1 MDLID
6 VNGGK
11 KRALGIIRDVPVA
24 TEHSSEVYLD
34 LQVSDATTYDVILG
48 NDWLKKV
55 NALIN
60 IAEEY
65 ILIQDKDKDN
75 VIKEHISIYKEA
87 GPVYIEGD
95 EEFKEQLVYEKTV
108 YYKHDDT
115 PSVIQKRLYEKQNFY
130 DVGPDWQ
137 KPTLPT
143 EFDELSVKEQVKEV
157 HKNNP
162 HIRNLVEEQ
171 KEQLYTFLHNWKHM
185 FAYEAADLGETDI
198 YLHTIPTNETHK
210 VYHRPRK
217 YSRRQLR
224 FIREEV
230 QKLLKAGVIQKSK
243 SPWGFPPVIVDKKNG
258 SQRLCIDYRK
268 LNDVTIRDSYPLPN
282 IAETL
287 DSFHG
292 AKYFSTLDLTSG
304 YWQMKIHPK
313 DRAKTAFN
321 TRHGH
326 FEFVR
331 MPFGLT
337 NAPASFQRLMD
348 RVLEQE
354 IGDFVQVYLDDIII
368 YSETWEEHLI
378 HLNKVLERL
387 EKAGLKLSKEK
398 CKFGETELEFLGH
411 IISRDGIKPDPK
423 KIEKIKNWPT
433 PEGPKRV
440 KKVRGFLGLASYYR
454 RFIQDFSKIAKP
466 LSKLTSKNVKWEW
479 GPEQEKAMNELKT
492 RIINDV
498 VMKHPDFSKPFILQT
513 DASATGMGAVLSQID
528 ENDQRRPIA
537 FASRTLVGAEPRYG
551 APELELGAI
560 HWALMKVFRQYLL
573 EHPFTLETDH
583 QAIKGLFKS
592 DEGSPRIKRWRL
604 DLQQYYPDME
614 VVYIPG
620 VKQGN
625 VDSLSRMNDGIDRI
639 HDMRPESRKT
649 TIQS

>member
-326 FEFVR
+326 SNLYECHF
-331 MPFGLT
+331 
-337 NAPASFQRLMD
+337 
-348 RVLEQE
+348 
-354 IGDFVQVYLDDIII
+354 
-368 YSETWEEHLI
+368 
-378 HLNKVLERL
+378 
-387 EKAGLKLSKEK
+387 
-398 CKFGETELEFLGH
+398 
-411 IISRDGIKPDPK
+411 
-423 KIEKIKNWPT
+423 
-433 PEGPKRV
+433 
-440 KKVRGFLGLASYYR
+440 
-454 RFIQDFSKIAKP
+454 
-466 LSKLTSKNVKWEW
+466 
-479 GPEQEKAMNELKT
+479 
-492 RIINDV
+492 
-498 VMKHPDFSKPFILQT
+498 
-513 DASATGMGAVLSQID
+513 
-528 ENDQRRPIA
+528 
-537 FASRTLVGAEPRYG
+537 
-551 APELELGAI
+551 
-560 HWALMKVFRQYLL
+560 
-573 EHPFTLETDH
+573 
-583 QAIKGLFKS
+583 
-592 DEGSPRIKRWRL
+592 
-604 DLQQYYPDME
+604 DLQMHLRHSKD
-614 VVYIPG
+614 
-620 VKQGN
+620 
-625 VDSLSRMNDGIDRI
+625 
-639 HDMRPESRKT
+639 
-649 TIQS
+649 

>member
-1 MDLID
+1 MIRHSLQPAASAVSRSPNTIA
-6 VNGGK
+6 VRSGVS
-11 KRALGIIRDVPVA
+11 RARSRIQGAR
-24 TEHSSEVYLD
+24 
-34 LQVSDATTYDVILG
+34 VSTRGTLPRWRRSAPWSRGARGSAVRAHPG
-48 NDWLKKV
+48 HR
-55 NALIN
+55 AGHGRRA
-60 IAEEY
+60 AEEARRRHARAGAA
-65 ILIQDKDKDN
+65 LPRVPGQDAA
-75 VIKEHISIYKEA
+75 VA
-87 GPVYIEGD
+87 ARGRPG
-95 EEFKEQLVYEKTV
+95 
-108 YYKHDDT
+108 
-115 PSVIQKRLYEKQNFY
+115 
-130 DVGPDWQ
+130 
-137 KPTLPT
+137 
-143 EFDELSVKEQVKEV
+143 
-157 HKNNP
+157 
-162 HIRNLVEEQ
+162 
-171 KEQLYTFLHNWKHM
+171 
-185 FAYEAADLGETDI
+185 EAADLGETDI

-411 IISRDGIKPDPK
+411 IISRDGIKPDPN

-433 PEGPKRV
+433 PEGPK
-440 KKVRGFLGLASYYR
+440 KS
-454 RFIQDFSKIAKP
+454 
-466 LSKLTSKNVKWEW
+466 
-479 GPEQEKAMNELKT
+479 QE
-492 RIINDV
+492 
-498 VMKHPDFSKPFILQT
+498 S
-513 DASATGMGAVLSQID
+513 
-528 ENDQRRPIA
+528 
-537 FASRTLVGAEPRYG
+537 
-551 APELELGAI
+551 
-560 HWALMKVFRQYLL
+560 
-573 EHPFTLETDH
+573 
-583 QAIKGLFKS
+583 
-592 DEGSPRIKRWRL
+592 
-604 DLQQYYPDME
+604 
-614 VVYIPG
+614 
-620 VKQGN
+620 
-625 VDSLSRMNDGIDRI
+625 
-639 HDMRPESRKT
+639 
-649 TIQS
+649 